1 MKFKI
6 ESESFLGMG
15 HCGSVSAEGTGF
27 VELDENEVSQLVDL
41 IREKNTTDVEELG
54 LQKLYPAVY
63 EKLAEA
69 YGDVAH
75 DATLR
80 YWLWDGYCCGDAY
93 DYDYDELKS
102 YCKWNC
108 GFDFEYDEDDYRDDD
123 GSVDKRA
130 IEEAED
136 EAFNSW
142 FEDFFNQMDVYEAKY
157 FFEEH
162 LNAEIYVDDVDFEVK
177 IPEGVIEMA
186 RN

>member
-41 IREKNTTDVEELG
+41 IREKKTTDVEELG

-63 EKLAEA
+63 EKLVQA
-69 YGDVAH
+69 YGD
-75 DATLR
+75 
-80 YWLWDGYCCGDAY
+80 
-93 DYDYDELKS
+93 
-102 YCKWNC
+102 
-108 GFDFEYDEDDYRDDD
+108 
-123 GSVDKRA
+123 
-130 IEEAED
+130 
-136 EAFNSW
+136 
-142 FEDFFNQMDVYEAKY
+142 
-157 FFEEH
+157 
-162 LNAEIYVDDVDFEVK
+162 VDDVDFEVK